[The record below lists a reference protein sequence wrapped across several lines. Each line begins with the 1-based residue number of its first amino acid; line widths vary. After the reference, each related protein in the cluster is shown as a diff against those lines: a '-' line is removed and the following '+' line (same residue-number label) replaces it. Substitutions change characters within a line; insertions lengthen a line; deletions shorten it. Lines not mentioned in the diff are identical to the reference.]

1 MFLLGVRS
9 ASENRESVK
18 KSSFQSQSESI
29 KSDDES
35 EYTYEDEDEEE
46 EEEDV
51 KLKKDLLSY
60 EAQAEKILEGD
71 PSVSKEVSPDLVT
84 IPSNTYKVTFLNQFF
99 QHLFRFCC
107 DICFINT
114 GLPYR
119 T

>member
-1 MFLLGVRS
+1 
-9 ASENRESVK
+9 VK

-60 EAQAEKILEGD
+60 EAQAEKILEED
-71 PSVSKEVSPDLVT
+71 PSVSKEVSPDLVM
-84 IPSNTYKVTFLNQFF
+84 IQNQNSQNCFRKI
-99 QHLFRFCC
+99 HKLFCHS
-107 DICFINT
+107 
-114 GLPYR
+114 
-119 T
+119 